1 MSPADRTRSKKIT
14 QEIYKKHGLD
24 KKVKKDEVAA
34 RVAGAPADAVVITVA
49 SLKAQA
55 KAAGIKN
62 FQILHKDEL
71 IQVLD
76 PKRGPTTIDI
86 IVKEAV
92 ARWKAG
98 FGTRGKRT
106 EVKAKPA
113 MEVSEIIK

>member
-14 QEIYKKHGLD
+14 REIFKKHGLD

-49 SLKAQA
+49 SLKSQA

-62 FQILHKDEL
+62 FQILHRDEL
-71 IQVLD
+71 IKVLAD
-76 PKRGPTTIDI
+76 PADPAVKA
-86 IVKEAV
+86 IVEKAV
-92 ARWKAG
+92 ARWKTG

-106 EVKAKPA
+106 EVKAKPT
-113 MEVSEIIK
+113 MELSGVVK